1 MSTLFA
7 FIPIHFSSSIL
18 VLVKNDMSGQIG
30 DITATCRLRFILC
43 KERCMN
49 DDLDD
54 VMNRSVGHIHEMKG
68 REFDPYELNGGFV

>member
-1 MSTLFA
+1 MG
-7 FIPIHFSSSIL
+7 
-18 VLVKNDMSGQIG
+18 GQIA

-49 DDLDD
+49 DDLR
-54 VMNRSVGHIHEMKG
+54 VVTHRSVGHIHEMKG